1 MKKYVKALFCFALI
15 ITVICSFSSCFVYNI
30 TPKKPQ
36 TDDKQTVADPTPS
49 SMPYTSGS
57 AVNIG
62 NRVYAI
68 TENALVSAENGEIET
83 LYEADFKENNGMAT
97 NGKKIITVDNDG
109 DVLSFDI
116 ITKTAT
122 VLFTVN
128 PLYSVCG
135 ANENTIFMET
145 KEDEDE
151 WWGSVIMAYDYKGNT
166 KKEYGSAKLARM
178 YEGKLV
184 ITDFV
189 SDVRPVSLEVVD
201 PNDNS
206 VLNVEYA
213 WSYQYFNGNFYYLNA
228 DGFDSDSYT
237 SDSISLMRFSGGEP
251 TKIKTFYITNPNVD
265 DVFAVAGKEIFYIYS
280 GETYGYYLETG
291 DPISGYFGPY
301 PAMDVGMDYA
311 HDKDSN
317 AYYTV
322 ISGGDYQ
329 LYRAKGNNGFEHV
342 LTFKE
347 ESYPHICCVIGDW
360 VYYYTDD
367 GFNCANAPV
376 K

>member
-1 MKKYVKALFCFALI
+1 MYI
-15 ITVICSFSSCFVYNI
+15 ILRQ
-30 TPKKPQ
+30 KPQ
-36 TDDKQTVADPTPS
+36 SDDKQTVADSTPS
-49 SMPYTSGS
+49 SIPYTSGS

-213 WSYQYFNGNFYYLNA
+213 WSYQYFNGNIYYLNA

-280 GETYGYYLETG
+280 GETYGYYLKTG